1 MDDVG
6 DLDRFPNNFKFEE
19 VVENESIP
27 QSDVQMREIE
37 FKCFALLGKGGY
49 GKVYLAY
56 VHGRTKYYAIK
67 EVRKDIIVSKNKLKY
82 VKNEFHVFKQ
92 LDSVFFPKFYAAFTN
107 EKYLMFV
114 MENVEGGSMRQ
125 LLERQGRLDQHEA
138 KFYAAELFVGICYLH
153 DNNIAH
159 RDLKCENLLLTANG
173 HLKICDFGLA
183 KPNMTENT
191 LCTEFCGTLLMLAP
205 EVLQGLAYTRSTDW
219 YAFGLILAE
228 MFIGRSPMFLGDRK
242 STKQFIIEMPFDKLA
257 LPEMPF
263 FAKNLANKLVTDRR
277 KRLKPEQIANDQF
290 FVGTDWNNVRL
301 QLIPPPFGRNKFI
314 QETRVLISGKGNE
327 VGIVSESKQNLF
339 EEFDYNVP
347 GEFQ

>member
-138 KFYAAELFVGICYLH
+138 KFYAAEL
-153 DNNIAH
+153 
-159 RDLKCENLLLTANG
+159 
-173 HLKICDFGLA
+173 
-183 KPNMTENT
+183 
-191 LCTEFCGTLLMLAP
+191 
-205 EVLQGLAYTRSTDW
+205 
-219 YAFGLILAE
+219 
-228 MFIGRSPMFLGDRK
+228 K